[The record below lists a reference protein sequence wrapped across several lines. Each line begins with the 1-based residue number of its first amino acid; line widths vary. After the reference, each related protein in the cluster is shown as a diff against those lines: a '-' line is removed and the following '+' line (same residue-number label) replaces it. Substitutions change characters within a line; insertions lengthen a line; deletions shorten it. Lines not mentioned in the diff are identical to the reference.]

1 MNNIDKK
8 LNHNP
13 LKRGGITMYSKKN
26 AIDFVIECSKNNI
39 RILGIDG
46 FFLTTEKTQP
56 SLENSIDFSLEV
68 NIQNVYKKAIAFL
81 ENKNEELYFEIVN
94 VTV

>member
-1 MNNIDKK
+1 
-8 LNHNP
+8 
-13 LKRGGITMYSKKN
+13 MYSKKN